1 MIIRNIIENHVNP
14 YYNVIFQYYKRNEGE
29 VKNPMILTCPEC
41 KSRYV
46 VNPTVLLPNGRT
58 VRCAKCKNTWFEKK
72 PEEDVEIIPNDDAKN
87 SLNENEKPSNET
99 SNDTSDST
107 TAEEDFDFPIS
118 KPRKRKRP
126 IPKGSN
132 LPALQNQ
139 KYGSGKIGWVSLVV
153 FLTAIIS
160 LFLVFQDSISSNW
173 PASKKLYAAIGLDAK
188 EVQVEPEAPTLE
200 PIEERLV
207 IGGLAPRRE
216 NINGVANLVIAGHV
230 ENISDIQQD
239 IPDLRIRLLDE
250 RKRVL
255 REWSFQA
262 NQTFVNTGEKVA
274 FETSL
279 PNSPNEARDISVTF
293 ATN

>member
-1 MIIRNIIENHVNP
+1 
-14 YYNVIFQYYKRNEGE
+14 
-29 VKNPMILTCPEC
+29 MILTCPEC

-72 PEEDVEIIPNDDAKN
+72 PEEDVEIIPNDDVRTN
-87 SLNENEKPSNET
+87 PEETGKPSNKT
-99 SNDTSDST
+99 SKSSSDN
-107 TAEEDFDFPIS
+107 AAVEEDFDFPIN

-126 IPKGSN
+126 VPKGSN

-139 KYGSGKIGWVSLVV
+139 KYGSGKMGWISLVV

-160 LFLVFQDSISSNW
+160 LFLIFQDSISSNW
-173 PASKKLYAAIGLDAK
+173 PASKKLYAAIGLDD
-188 EVQVEPEAPTLE
+188 VTLPPEPEEPSID

-216 NINGVANLVIAGHV
+216 NINGVSSLVIAGHV
-230 ENISDIQQD
+230 ENISGTQQD

-250 RKRVL
+250 RKTVL

>member
-1 MIIRNIIENHVNP
+1 
-14 YYNVIFQYYKRNEGE
+14 
-29 VKNPMILTCPEC
+29 MILTCPEC

-72 PEEDVEIIPNDDAKN
+72 PKEDVEMIPSDDENVKSDNTQNPEKN
-87 SLNENEKPSNET
+87 INNN
-99 SNDTSDST
+99 NSDNT
-107 TAEEDFDFPIS
+107 EIEEDFDFPIS
-118 KPRKRKRP
+118 QPRKRKRP

-139 KYGSGKIGWVSLVV
+139 KYGSGKMGWISLVI

-160 LFLVFQDSISSNW
+160 LFLIFQESISSSW
-173 PASKKLYAAIGLDAK
+173 PASKKLYAAIGLDGAEI
-188 EVQVEPEAPTLE
+188 EVKPEAPYVD

-230 ENISDIQQD
+230 ENISDSQQD

-250 RKRVL
+250 RNTVL

>member
-1 MIIRNIIENHVNP
+1 
-14 YYNVIFQYYKRNEGE
+14 
-29 VKNPMILTCPEC
+29 MILTCPEC

-72 PEEDVEIIPNDDAKN
+72 PEEDVEIIPNDDVKANHDKEEKPTSEN
-87 SLNENEKPSNET
+87 NENT
-99 SNDTSDST
+99 SESSSI
-107 TAEEDFDFPIS
+107 EEDFDFPIS
-118 KPRKRKRP
+118 TPRKRKRP

-139 KYGSGKIGWVSLVV
+139 KYGSGKMGWISLVV
-153 FLTAIIS
+153 FLTTVIS
-160 LFLVFQDSISSNW
+160 IFLIFQDSISSSW
-173 PASKKLYAAIGLDAK
+173 PASKKLYAAIGLDG
-188 EVQVEPEAPTLE
+188 EVVVAEPEAPTVL

-230 ENISDIQQD
+230 ENISDSQQD

-279 PNSPNEARDISVTF
+279 PNSPSEARDISVTF